1 MLFSLVSLNIGWPAS
16 LVKTLSF
23 REVFFYY
30 EV

>member
-1 MLFSLVSLNIGWPAS
+1 LVSLNIGWPAS

-23 REVFFYY
+23 REVFWEVFFY